1 VRKSKKIIFNFCY
14 VIIFSSSKLAELIS
28 IKELSNEER
37 DLKSGFSCDS
47 LSLISYKTI
56 RKDIE
61 EPINSFYLGKSF
73 YLKEKEIINSLPTI
87 KLRSNQI
94 NTLPQLS
101 KRRSIIRDL
110 TILSNSLKQ
119 NKMNQSV
126 DSIFSKDSLI
136 E

>member
-1 VRKSKKIIFNFCY
+1 M
-14 VIIFSSSKLAELIS
+14 
-28 IKELSNEER
+28 
-37 DLKSGFSCDS
+37 
-47 LSLISYKTI
+47 ISYKTI

-61 EPINSFYLGKSF
+61 EPINSFYL
-73 YLKEKEIINSLPTI
+73 KEKEIINSLPSI

-110 TILSNSLKQ
+110 TTLSNSLKQ